1 MNRNWAIINLIQLE
15 HTFWS
20 LSVLKELPQVSLTS
34 MTLSPMDREIITND
48 ISVVILFDSNLSFAF
63 EANFCYFFL
72 KKIFCL
78 LNFPS
83 WKFAYR
89 LARYPKRET
98 VINNYLLF
106 WNKNLRILEN
116 SLSKTVKKE
125 NHIILIKNE
134 QELSYYQFDSAWT
147 HFLVIVCSQGVATSI
162 TYLNDIITNG

>member
-15 HTFWS
+15 RTFWS

-106 WNKNLRILEN
+106 WNNARLFNMTWFWIVMEYFRHRNYI
-116 SLSKTVKKE
+116 TMKE
-125 NHIILIKNE
+125 IFSNIKRNIIFNISE
-134 QELSYYQFDSAWT
+134 YIS
-147 HFLVIVCSQGVATSI
+147 
-162 TYLNDIITNG
+162 DI

>member
-1 MNRNWAIINLIQLE
+1 MNRSWAIINLIQLE

-20 LSVLKELPQVSLTS
+20 LSVLKELPQLSLTS

-106 WNKNLRILEN
+106 WNNARLFNMTWFWIVMEYFRHRNYI
-116 SLSKTVKKE
+116 TMKE
-125 NHIILIKNE
+125 IFSNIKRNIIFNISE
-134 QELSYYQFDSAWT
+134 YIS
-147 HFLVIVCSQGVATSI
+147 
-162 TYLNDIITNG
+162 DI

>member
-34 MTLSPMDREIITND
+34 ITLAPMDREIITND

-106 WNKNLRILEN
+106 WNNAQLFAMTWFWIVLEYFRHRN
-116 SLSKTVKKE
+116 YITMKGIFSNIKR
-125 NHIILIKNE
+125 NIIFNISE
-134 QELSYYQFDSAWT
+134 YIS
-147 HFLVIVCSQGVATSI
+147 
-162 TYLNDIITNG
+162 DI

>member
-20 LSVLKELPQVSLTS
+20 LSVLKELPQLSLTS

-106 WNKNLRILEN
+106 WNNARLFNMTWFWIVMEYFRHRNYI
-116 SLSKTVKKE
+116 TMKE
-125 NHIILIKNE
+125 IFSNIKRNIIFNISE
-134 QELSYYQFDSAWT
+134 YIS
-147 HFLVIVCSQGVATSI
+147 
-162 TYLNDIITNG
+162 DI

>member
-34 MTLSPMDREIITND
+34 MTLSPMDRVIITND

-106 WNKNLRILEN
+106 WNNARLFNMTWFWIVMEYFRHRNYI
-116 SLSKTVKKE
+116 TMKE
-125 NHIILIKNE
+125 IFSNIKRNIIFNISE
-134 QELSYYQFDSAWT
+134 YIS
-147 HFLVIVCSQGVATSI
+147 
-162 TYLNDIITNG
+162 DI

>member
-34 MTLSPMDREIITND
+34 MTLAPMDRKIITND

-106 WNKNLRILEN
+106 WNNARLFNMTWFWIVMEYFRHRNYITMKEIFSNIKRNIIFNISEYIL
-116 SLSKTVKKE
+116 
-125 NHIILIKNE
+125 
-134 QELSYYQFDSAWT
+134 
-147 HFLVIVCSQGVATSI
+147 
-162 TYLNDIITNG
+162 DI

>member
-1 MNRNWAIINLIQLE
+1 MTRSWVIINLIQLE

-106 WNKNLRILEN
+106 WNNARLFNMTWFWIVMEYFRHRNYI
-116 SLSKTVKKE
+116 TMKE
-125 NHIILIKNE
+125 IFSNIKRNIIFNISE
-134 QELSYYQFDSAWT
+134 YIS
-147 HFLVIVCSQGVATSI
+147 
-162 TYLNDIITNG
+162 DI

>member
-83 WKFAYR
+83 WKFAHR

-106 WNKNLRILEN
+106 WNNARLFNMTWFWIVMEYFRHRNYI
-116 SLSKTVKKE
+116 TMKE
-125 NHIILIKNE
+125 IFSNIKRNIIFNISE
-134 QELSYYQFDSAWT
+134 YIS
-147 HFLVIVCSQGVATSI
+147 
-162 TYLNDIITNG
+162 DI

>member
-72 KKIFCL
+72 EKIFCL

-106 WNKNLRILEN
+106 WNNARLFNMTWFWIVMEYFRHRNYI
-116 SLSKTVKKE
+116 TMKE
-125 NHIILIKNE
+125 IFSNIKRNIIFNISE
-134 QELSYYQFDSAWT
+134 YIS
-147 HFLVIVCSQGVATSI
+147 
-162 TYLNDIITNG
+162 DI

>member
-106 WNKNLRILEN
+106 WNNARLFNMTWFWIVMEYFRHRNYI
-116 SLSKTVKKE
+116 TMKE
-125 NHIILIKNE
+125 IFSNIKRNIIFNISE
-134 QELSYYQFDSAWT
+134 YIS
-147 HFLVIVCSQGVATSI
+147 
-162 TYLNDIITNG
+162 DI

>member
-106 WNKNLRILEN
+106 WNNARLFNMTWFWIVMEYFRHRNYI
-116 SLSKTVKKE
+116 TMKE
-125 NHIILIKNE
+125 IFSNIKRNIIFNISECN
-134 QELSYYQFDSAWT
+134 WN
-147 HFLVIVCSQGVATSI
+147 I
-162 TYLNDIITNG
+162 

>member
-63 EANFCYFFL
+63 EANFCHFL
-72 KKIFCL
+72 FEKIFCL

-83 WKFAYR
+83 WKFAYQ
-89 LARYPKRET
+89 LGRYPKRET

-106 WNKNLRILEN
+106 WNNARLFNMTWFWIVMEYFRHRNYI
-116 SLSKTVKKE
+116 TMKE
-125 NHIILIKNE
+125 IFSNIKRNIIFNISE
-134 QELSYYQFDSAWT
+134 YIS
-147 HFLVIVCSQGVATSI
+147 
-162 TYLNDIITNG
+162 DI

>member
-34 MTLSPMDREIITND
+34 ITLAPMDREIITND

-106 WNKNLRILEN
+106 WNNARLFNMTWFWIVMEYFRHRNYI
-116 SLSKTVKKE
+116 TMKE
-125 NHIILIKNE
+125 IFSNIKRNIIFNISE
-134 QELSYYQFDSAWT
+134 YIS
-147 HFLVIVCSQGVATSI
+147 
-162 TYLNDIITNG
+162 DI